1 MPSWNSYSPKTTPDD
16 ADTLMIKDNVS
27 TGNPNRQLSLSNFW
41 AWIMSK
47 TYAFTGGTTSIP
59 TAINA
64 LQTAADTI
72 GDLDDLET
80 TDKSSVVDAI
90 NETLGS
96 AGVHVTVNNTTL
108 EIT

>member
-1 MPSWNSYSPKTTPDD
+1 MPSWNSYSSKDSPDNT
-16 ADTLMIKDNVS
+16 DTLMIKDNVEA
-27 TGNPNRQLSLSNFW
+27 GNPNKRLSFSNLW
-41 AWIMSK
+41 NWVMSK
-47 TYAFTGGTTSIP
+47 TYAFTGGTTTIP

-64 LQTAADTI
+64 LQTVANTI

>member
-1 MPSWNSYSPKTTPDD
+1 MPAWNSYSLKTTP
-16 ADTLMIKDNVS
+16 ADTDTVMIKDNETS
-27 TGNPNRQLSLSNFW
+27 GNPNKRVQFSNLW

-47 TYAFTGGTTSIP
+47 TYAFTGGATSIP

-90 NETLGS
+90 NETLSS
-96 AGVHVTVNNTTL
+96 AGAKVTVSGTTL
-108 EIT
+108 TIT